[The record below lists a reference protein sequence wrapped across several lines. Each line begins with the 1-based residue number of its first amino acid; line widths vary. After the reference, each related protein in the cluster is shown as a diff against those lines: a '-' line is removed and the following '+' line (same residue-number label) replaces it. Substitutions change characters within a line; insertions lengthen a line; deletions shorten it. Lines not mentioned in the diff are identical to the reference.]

1 MPALLAL
8 RDREQR
14 LATDVFADRPCGKP
28 VSMTEQNK
36 NANRKT
42 STAGSTASKAAS
54 TADKAT
60 ASTKSAANGAAAKA
74 SDAASAAASGTERAA
89 RAANG
94 AAQSA
99 VKGVEA
105 GRRAVVTASGQVAS
119 GAKTAWTVIA
129 NRRLVAAGA
138 AAGLTALTAASY
150 AVGRR
155 AERHT
160 HGPLTRMTGGR
171 I

>member
-1 MPALLAL
+1 
-8 RDREQR
+8 
-14 LATDVFADRPCGKP
+14 
-28 VSMTEQNK
+28 MTEQNK

-42 STAGSTASKAAS
+42 STAGSTASKAAA
-54 TADKAT
+54 TAAKAT
-60 ASTKSAANGAAAKA
+60 GKAAESAKSAANGAAGKA
-74 SDAASAAASGTERAA
+74 GDAASAATSGAERAA
-89 RAANG
+89 RAATG
-94 AAQSA
+94 PAQSA

-105 GRRAVVTASGQVAS
+105 GRRAVVTASGQVAA

-155 AERHT
+155 AERQG

>member
-1 MPALLAL
+1 
-8 RDREQR
+8 
-14 LATDVFADRPCGKP
+14 
-28 VSMTEQNK
+28 MTEQNK
-36 NANRKT
+36 NANQKT
-42 STAGSTASKAAS
+42 STAGSTASKAKSA
-54 TADKAT
+54 TAQAADKTTESA
-60 ASTKSAANGAAAKA
+60 KSAADGVAGKAA
-74 SDAASAAASGTERAA
+74 DATSAAASGTQRAA

-105 GRRAVVTASGQVAS
+105 GRRAVVTASGQVAA

>member
-1 MPALLAL
+1 
-8 RDREQR
+8 
-14 LATDVFADRPCGKP
+14 
-28 VSMTEQNK
+28 
-36 NANRKT
+36 
-42 STAGSTASKAAS
+42 
-54 TADKAT
+54 
-60 ASTKSAANGAAAKA
+60 GA
-74 SDAASAAASGTERAA
+74 ERAA

-105 GRRAVVTASGQVAS
+105 GRRAVVTASGQVAA

-155 AERHT
+155 AERQG

>member
-1 MPALLAL
+1 M
-8 RDREQR
+8 
-14 LATDVFADRPCGKP
+14 
-28 VSMTEQNK
+28 SEQNK
-36 NANRKT
+36 NSNQKAT
-42 STAGSTASKAAS
+42 SPRSAATKARE
-54 TADKAT
+54 TADGAT
-60 ASTKSAANGAAAKA
+60 APAERAAGNAAGKA
-74 SDAASAAASGTERAA
+74 SDAASGAASGAERAA
-89 RAANG
+89 RMASG
-94 AAQSA
+94 AAQTA
-99 VKGVEA
+99 AKGVDA
-105 GRRAVVTASGQVAS
+105 GRRAVVATSDQVAA

-129 NRRLVAAGA
+129 GRRLVAAGA

>member
-1 MPALLAL
+1 
-8 RDREQR
+8 
-14 LATDVFADRPCGKP
+14 VFADRRCGKP
-28 VSMTEQNK
+28 VFMTEQNK

-60 ASTKSAANGAAAKA
+60 GKATESAKSAANGAASKA
-74 SDAASAAASGTERAA
+74 TDAASAAASGTERAA

-99 VKGVEA
+99 VKGVDA
-105 GRRAVVTASGQVAS
+105 GRRAVVTASGQVAA

>member
-1 MPALLAL
+1 
-8 RDREQR
+8 
-14 LATDVFADRPCGKP
+14 
-28 VSMTEQNK
+28 MTEQNK

-60 ASTKSAANGAAAKA
+60 DKATASAKSAADGAAAKA
-74 SDAASAAASGTERAA
+74 SDAASAAASGTER
-89 RAANG
+89 

>member
-1 MPALLAL
+1 M
-8 RDREQR
+8 
-14 LATDVFADRPCGKP
+14 FAAGDSGKS
-28 VSMTEQNK
+28 VSMSEQSK
-36 NANRKT
+36 NTNQKT
-42 STAGSTASKAAS
+42 TTARSAASKTQDA
-54 TADKAT
+54 ADKAT
-60 ASTKSAANGAAAKA
+60 APAGRAADKAAGKA
-74 SDAASAAASGTERAA
+74 GDVASATASGAGRAA
-89 RAANG
+89 QAANG

-99 VKGVEA
+99 AKGVEA
-105 GRRAVVTASGQVAS
+105 GRRAVVATSGQVAA

-160 HGPLTRMTGGR
+160 HGPFTRMTGGR

>member
-1 MPALLAL
+1 
-8 RDREQR
+8 
-14 LATDVFADRPCGKP
+14 
-28 VSMTEQNK
+28 MTEQNK

-42 STAGSTASKAAS
+42 STVGATASKAKS
-54 TADKAT
+54 AT
-60 ASTKSAANGAAAKA
+60 AQATDKTTESTKSAADGVAGKAA
-74 SDAASAAASGTERAA
+74 DAASAAASGTQRAA

-105 GRRAVVTASGQVAS
+105 GRRAVVTASGQVAA